1 MSTLPH
7 LSTNPT
13 SETPSTS
20 ETAIGGQGGANLVPK
35 DTTNDATTSTQDQ
48 QSTAKAPAAA
58 GKMSAEEAAEK
69 LYAERM
75 EDEYAKREG
84 GA

>member
-7 LSTNPT
+7 ITTNPA
-13 SETPSTS
+13 SEVPSTS
-20 ETAIGGQGGANLVPK
+20 ETSVGGHAGANLVQKESDEAVQPVS
-35 DTTNDATTSTQDQ
+35 TSDQ
-48 QSTAKAPAAA
+48 SNQVSQQKP
-58 GKMSAEEAAEK
+58 KMSAEEAAEK
-69 LYAERM
+69 LFEERT

>member
-7 LSTNPT
+7 ISTNPT

-35 DTTNDATTSTQDQ
+35 ASNNEAQTWDQ
-48 QSTAKAPAAA
+48 SQQNAAKAPEAA